1 MVTIKVYYVLGVIC
15 LMNGNK
21 SKIWLRIWTGLVI
34 LILVWYRQPKNV
46 IWNLHVNLSIT
57 ISGIQTKQICRITKS
72 KCSFRKDFT
81 PIWTQVVEISKLQKP
96 NFTILCCGWSAG
108 CRGLVHRCSSLQLKV
123 PQNNGFE
130 VFMKLHSISI
140 HPRIWHHVLYN
151 QDS

>member
-1 MVTIKVYYVLGVIC
+1 MYLEWFALWMEIKAKFGSGSGLGWSFLFWCDIA
-15 LMNGNK
+15 N
-21 SKIWLRIWTGLVI
+21 LRMF
-34 LILVWYRQPKNV
+34 